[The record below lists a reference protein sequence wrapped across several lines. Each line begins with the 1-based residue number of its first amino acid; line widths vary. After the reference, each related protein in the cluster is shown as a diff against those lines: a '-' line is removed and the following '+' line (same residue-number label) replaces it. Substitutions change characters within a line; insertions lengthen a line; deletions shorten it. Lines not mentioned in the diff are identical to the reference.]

1 MAKHKKKKGKQD
13 KRPSPD
19 RTWANTG
26 RLLGLGH
33 RRFEEGTAERV
44 RARGHGAFRV
54 VHSSVLRNMDRGG
67 TRTTELARRAGVTK
81 QAMGQLVK
89 ELVKLGYLDFAPDP
103 SDNRAKLVVYTPLG
117 SRLATDALAAVSEV
131 QDEFKARLGKGGLK
145 DLRRLLE
152 KL

>member
-1 MAKHKKKKGKQD
+1 MGKHKKKRKKQD

-33 RRFEEGTAERV
+33 RRFEEGTAERI
-44 RARGHGAFRV
+44 RARGHDAYRV
-54 VHSSVLRNMDRGG
+54 VHSSVLRNMDRSG

-81 QAMGQLVK
+81 QAMGQMVK
-89 ELVKLGYLDFAPDP
+89 ELVELGYLGLVPDP
-103 SDNRAKLVVYTPLG
+103 KDNRAKLVVYTPLG
-117 SRLATDALAAVSEV
+117 NRLATDALAAVEEV
-131 QDEFKARLGKGGLK
+131 QAEFKARLGKGGLK

-152 KL
+152 RL